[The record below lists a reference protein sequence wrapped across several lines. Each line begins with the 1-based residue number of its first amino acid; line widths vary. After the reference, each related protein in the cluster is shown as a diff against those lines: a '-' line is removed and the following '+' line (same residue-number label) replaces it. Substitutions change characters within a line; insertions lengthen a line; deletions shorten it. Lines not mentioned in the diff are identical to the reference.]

1 MASQNN
7 YTKIRFQADADFNQK
22 IVKAV
27 LRKEPFIDFQN
38 AKSADLEGVQ
48 DPEVLLLAAQQGR
61 LLVSHDKT
69 TMPQHFADFVATQT
83 SAGVLIVPKSLLI
96 PEVVEDL
103 ILIWLAE
110 TPQEWVNR
118 IRFLPI

>member
-1 MASQNN
+1 MVSQDNS
-7 YTKIRFQADADFNQK
+7 TKIRFQADADFNQK

-27 LRKEPFIDFQN
+27 LRREPFVDFQS

-61 LLVSHDKT
+61 LLVSHDRT

-96 PEVVEDL
+96 AEVVEDL
-103 ILIWLAE
+103 ILIWLVE